1 MQQQFL
7 SNFPNSLHPQLL
19 HFAILSQITPLLT
32 TNHFRHSSFTH
43 SFTRQLLSMA
53 SHSEPSGTTI
63 PVHSLHRHA
72 ASLSQHL
79 EAVGLNGGLCYD
91 LSYGPFYF
99 SFSSH
104 DFSYFFSHDSFLVT
118 HLCFSRDSL

>member
-7 SNFPNSLHPQLL
+7 SDFPNSLHPQLL

-43 SFTRQLLSMA
+43 SFARQLLSMA

-63 PVHSLHRHA
+63 LVHSLHRHQ
-72 ASLSQHL
+72 LLLQHL

-99 SFSSH
+99 SFSSR
-104 DFSYFFSHDSFLVT
+104 DSSYLFSHDSFLVT
-118 HLCFSRDSL
+118 CSMFLT